1 MNLNYQYKFIKLL
14 FILIFAIVSIN
25 LIAGETEDAKDNL
38 NKIKK
43 QINLIDKEI
52 KKNSKVK
59 KGLNKSLKKHEKAI
73 SATKKEIYKVKKKQ
87 KLNKK
92 KLTKLNKK
100 LKNLESELLKR
111 KKLQNE
117 ILYQSYI
124 KPKPGYLQ
132 LFLEGVNPNEVSRQ
146 INYIGFLTR
155 AQNENIL
162 KINKTKEDISNTKKT
177 TKKILKSVTKL
188 RKQKEKSAKK
198 LEKKR
203 KAKKATL
210 NKITKKLKTQKSKK
224 LKLKQDEKKL
234 SSIIKDLML
243 KLKVEEK
250 KRKAEKKDITSE
262 KKVVDIKAYK
272 INFAKLK
279 KKLKLPVKGKVIY
292 KYNSKRSD
300 TGTRWKGLFIKAK
313 EGSNV
318 KSVAAGQ
325 IIFSDWLRG
334 FGNIIIIDH
343 GKNYMSLY
351 GNNESLLKQ
360 KGDYIKGGEV
370 IALSGNSGGNKYNGL
385 YYELRHNGKPF
396 NPLKWT
402 K

>member
-1 MNLNYQYKFIKLL
+1 LKLNKKIKNTLL
-14 FILIFAIVSIN
+14 ILIFCLTSTT
-25 LIAGETEDAKDNL
+25 LLAGETDDAKSNL
-38 NKIKK
+38 NKIQK

-59 KGLNKSLKKHEKAI
+59 KGLNKSLKKNEKEI
-73 SATKKEIYKVKKKQ
+73 STTKKEIYKVKKKQ
-87 KLNKK
+87 KSNKQ
-92 KLTKLNKK
+92 KLSNLSKK
-100 LKNLESELLKR
+100 LKKLEIEMLRR
-111 KKLQNE
+111 KQLQNE

-132 LFLEGVNPNEVSRQ
+132 LFLEGINPNEVSRQ
-146 INYIGFLTR
+146 VNYIGFLTK

-162 KINKTKEDISNTKKT
+162 KIDKTRKNISATKKS
-177 TKKILKSVTKL
+177 TKKILKNITQL
-188 RKQKEKSAKK
+188 RKKKERNAKK
-198 LEKKR
+198 LEKKK
-203 KAKKATL
+203 KAKKLTL
-210 NKITKKLKTQKSKK
+210 TKISNKLKSQKSKK
-224 LKLKQDEKKL
+224 LKLQQDEKKL
-234 SSIIKDLML
+234 SSLVKNLML
-243 KLKVEEK
+243 KLKAEVE
-250 KRKAEKKDITSE
+250 KRKIEKKDTKGE

-292 KYNSKRSD
+292 KYNAKRSD
-300 TGTRWKGLFIKAK
+300 TGTKWKGLFIKAK
-313 EGSNV
+313 EGSDV

-325 IIFSDWLRG
+325 VVFSDWLRG

-343 GKNYMSLY
+343 GKSYMSLY
-351 GNNESLLKQ
+351 GNNDSLLKQ
-360 KGDYIKGGEV
+360 KGEYIKGGEV
-370 IALSGNSGGNKYNGL
+370 VALSGNSGGNKYNGL

>member
-1 MNLNYQYKFIKLL
+1 MKLNKKIKNTLL
-14 FILIFAIVSIN
+14 ILIFCLTSTT
-25 LIAGETEDAKDNL
+25 LLAGETDDAKSNL
-38 NKIKK
+38 NKIQK

-59 KGLNKSLKKHEKAI
+59 KGLNKSLKKHEKEI
-73 SATKKEIYKVKKKQ
+73 STTKKQIYKVKKEQKNNKQ
-87 KLNKK
+87 KLANLSKELK
-92 KLTKLNKK
+92 KLEIEMLR
-100 LKNLESELLKR
+100 R
-111 KKLQNE
+111 KQLQNE

-132 LFLEGVNPNEVSRQ
+132 LFLEGINPNEVSRQ
-146 INYIGFLTR
+146 VNYIGFLTK

-162 KINKTKEDISNTKKT
+162 KIDKTRKNISATKKS
-177 TKKILKSVTKL
+177 TKKILKNITQL
-188 RKQKEKSAKK
+188 RKKKERNAKK
-198 LEKKR
+198 LEKKK
-203 KAKKATL
+203 KAKKLTL
-210 NKITKKLKTQKSKK
+210 NKISKKLKSQKSKK
-224 LKLKQDEKKL
+224 LKLLQDEKKL
-234 SSIIKDLML
+234 SSLVKNLML
-243 KLKVEEK
+243 KLKAEEK
-250 KRKAEKKDITSE
+250 KRKAEKKDTKEE

-292 KYNSKRSD
+292 KYNAKRSD
-300 TGTRWKGLFIKAK
+300 TGTKWKGLFIKAK
-313 EGSNV
+313 EGSDV

-325 IIFSDWLRG
+325 VVFSDWLRG

-343 GKNYMSLY
+343 GKSYMSLY
-351 GNNESLLKQ
+351 GNNDSLLKQ
-360 KGDYIKGGEV
+360 KGEYIKGGEV
-370 IALSGNSGGNKYNGL
+370 VALSGNSGGNKYNGL

>member
-1 MNLNYQYKFIKLL
+1 MNLNYQYKFIKLF
-14 FILIFAIVSIN
+14 FILIFTIVSIN

-100 LKNLESELLKR
+100 LKNLESELIKR

-117 ILYQSYI
+117 IFYQSYI

-132 LFLEGVNPNEVSRQ
+132 LFLEGKNPNEVSRQ

-155 AQNENIL
+155 EQNENIL

-177 TKKILKSVTKL
+177 TKKILKSATKL

-234 SSIIKDLML
+234 SSIIKNLML
-243 KLKVEEK
+243 KLKAEEK

-262 KKVVDIKAYK
+262 KKIVDIKAYK

-351 GNNESLLKQ
+351 GNNDSLLKQ

>member
-1 MNLNYQYKFIKLL
+1 MKLNKKIKNTLL
-14 FILIFAIVSIN
+14 ILIFCLTSTT
-25 LIAGETEDAKDNL
+25 LFAGETDDAKSNL
-38 NKIKK
+38 NKIQK

-52 KKNSKVK
+52 EKNSKVK
-59 KGLNKSLKKHEKAI
+59 KGLNNSLKNHEKEI
-73 SATKKEIYKVKKKQ
+73 STTKKEIYKVKKKQ
-87 KLNKK
+87 ESNKQKLAN
-92 KLTKLNKK
+92 LGKK
-100 LKNLESELLKR
+100 LKQLEIEMLRR
-111 KKLQNE
+111 KQLQNQ

-132 LFLEGVNPNEVSRQ
+132 LFLEGINPNEVSRQ
-146 INYIGFLTR
+146 VNYIGFLTK

-162 KINKTKEDISNTKKT
+162 KIDKTRKNISATKKST
-177 TKKILKSVTKL
+177 EKILKNITQL
-188 RKQKEKSAKK
+188 RKEKERNAKK
-198 LEKKR
+198 LEKKK
-203 KAKKATL
+203 KAKNLTL
-210 NKITKKLKTQKSKK
+210 NKISKKLKSQKSKK
-224 LKLKQDEKKL
+224 LKLQQDEKKL
-234 SSIIKDLML
+234 SSLVKNLML

-250 KRKAEKKDITSE
+250 KRKAEKKDTKEE

-292 KYNSKRSD
+292 KYNARRSD
-300 TGTRWKGLFIKAK
+300 TGTKWKGLFIKAK
-313 EGSNV
+313 EGSDV

-325 IIFSDWLRG
+325 VVFSDWLRG

-343 GKNYMSLY
+343 GKSYMSLY
-351 GNNESLLKQ
+351 GNNDSLLKQ
-360 KGDYIKGGEV
+360 KGEYIKGGEV
-370 IALSGNSGGNKYNGL
+370 VALSGNSGGNKYNGL

>member
-1 MNLNYQYKFIKLL
+1 LKLNKKIKNTLL
-14 FILIFAIVSIN
+14 ILIFCLTPTTLFA
-25 LIAGETEDAKDNL
+25 AETDDAKSNL
-38 NKIKK
+38 NKIQK

-52 KKNSKVK
+52 EKNSKVK
-59 KGLNKSLKKHEKAI
+59 KGLNNSLKNHEKEI
-73 SATKKEIYKVKKKQ
+73 SSTKKEIYKVKKKQ
-87 KLNKK
+87 ESNKQKLAN
-92 KLTKLNKK
+92 LRKK
-100 LKNLESELLKR
+100 LKQLEIEMLRR
-111 KKLQNE
+111 KQLQNQ

-132 LFLEGVNPNEVSRQ
+132 LFIEGINPNEVSRQ
-146 INYIGFLTR
+146 VNYIGFLTK

-162 KINKTKEDISNTKKT
+162 KIDKTRKNISATKKST
-177 TKKILKSVTKL
+177 EKILKNITQL
-188 RKQKEKSAKK
+188 RKEKERNAKK
-198 LEKKR
+198 LEKKK
-203 KAKKATL
+203 KAKNLTL
-210 NKITKKLKTQKSKK
+210 NKISKKLKSQKSKK
-224 LKLKQDEKKL
+224 LKLQQDEKKL
-234 SSIIKDLML
+234 SSLVKNLML

-250 KRKAEKKDITSE
+250 KRKAEKKDAKEE

-292 KYNSKRSD
+292 KYNAKRSD
-300 TGTRWKGLFIKAK
+300 TGTKWRGLFIKAK
-313 EGSNV
+313 EGSDV

-325 IIFSDWLRG
+325 VVFSDWLRG

-343 GKNYMSLY
+343 GKSYMSLY
-351 GNNESLLKQ
+351 GNNDSLLKQ
-360 KGDYIKGGEV
+360 KGEYIKGGEV
-370 IALSGNSGGNKYNGL
+370 VALSGNSGGNKYNGL

>member
-1 MNLNYQYKFIKLL
+1 MKLNKKIKNTLL
-14 FILIFAIVSIN
+14 ILIFC
-25 LIAGETEDAKDNL
+25 LISTTLLAGETDDAKSNL
-38 NKIKK
+38 NKIQK

-59 KGLNKSLKKHEKAI
+59 KGLNKSLKKHEKEI
-73 SATKKEIYKVKKKQ
+73 SITKKEIYKVKKKQ
-87 KLNKK
+87 KSNKQK
-92 KLTKLNKK
+92 FANLSKK
-100 LKNLESELLKR
+100 LKKLEIEMLKR
-111 KKLQNE
+111 KQLQNE

-132 LFLEGVNPNEVSRQ
+132 LFLEGINPNEVSRQ
-146 INYIGFLTR
+146 VNYIGFLTK

-162 KINKTKEDISNTKKT
+162 KIDKTRKNISATKKS
-177 TKKILKSVTKL
+177 TKKILKNITQL
-188 RKQKEKSAKK
+188 RKKKERNAKK
-198 LEKKR
+198 LEKKK
-203 KAKKATL
+203 KAKKLTL
-210 NKITKKLKTQKSKK
+210 NKISKKLKSQKSKK
-224 LKLKQDEKKL
+224 LKLQQDEKKL
-234 SSIIKDLML
+234 SSLVKNLML
-243 KLKVEEK
+243 KLKAEEK
-250 KRKAEKKDITSE
+250 RRKAEKKDTKEE

-292 KYNSKRSD
+292 KYNAKRSD
-300 TGTRWKGLFIKAK
+300 TGTKWKGLFIKAK
-313 EGSNV
+313 EGSDV

-325 IIFSDWLRG
+325 VVFSDWLRG

-343 GKNYMSLY
+343 GKSYMSLY
-351 GNNESLLKQ
+351 GNNDSLLKQ
-360 KGDYIKGGEV
+360 KGEYIKGGEV
-370 IALSGNSGGNKYNGL
+370 VALSGNSGGNKYNGL

>member
-1 MNLNYQYKFIKLL
+1 MKLNKKIKNTLL
-14 FILIFAIVSIN
+14 ILIFCLTSTTLLAR
-25 LIAGETEDAKDNL
+25 ETDDAKSNL
-38 NKIKK
+38 NKIQK

-59 KGLNKSLKKHEKAI
+59 KGLNKSLKKHEKEI
-73 SATKKEIYKVKKKQ
+73 STTKKEIYKVKKKQ
-87 KLNKK
+87 KNNKQ
-92 KLTKLNKK
+92 KLANLSKK
-100 LKNLESELLKR
+100 LKKLEIEMLRR
-111 KKLQNE
+111 KQLQNE

-132 LFLEGVNPNEVSRQ
+132 LFLEGINPNEVSRQ
-146 INYIGFLTR
+146 VNYIGFLTK

-162 KINKTKEDISNTKKT
+162 KIDKTRKNISATKKS
-177 TKKILKSVTKL
+177 TKKILKNITQL
-188 RKQKEKSAKK
+188 RKKKERNAKK
-198 LEKKR
+198 LEKKK
-203 KAKKATL
+203 KAKKLTL
-210 NKITKKLKTQKSKK
+210 NKISKKLKSQKSKK
-224 LKLKQDEKKL
+224 LILQQDEKKL
-234 SSIIKDLML
+234 SSLVKNLML
-243 KLKVEEK
+243 KLKAEVE
-250 KRKAEKKDITSE
+250 KRKIEKKDTKGE

-292 KYNSKRSD
+292 KYNAKRSD
-300 TGTRWKGLFIKAK
+300 TGTKWKGLFIKAK
-313 EGSNV
+313 EGSDV

-325 IIFSDWLRG
+325 VVFSDWLRG

-343 GKNYMSLY
+343 GKSYMSLY
-351 GNNESLLKQ
+351 GNNDSLLKQ
-360 KGDYIKGGEV
+360 KGEYIKGGEV
-370 IALSGNSGGNKYNGL
+370 VALSGNSGGNKYNGL

>member
-1 MNLNYQYKFIKLL
+1 MKLNKKIKNTLL
-14 FILIFAIVSIN
+14 ILIFCLTSTT
-25 LIAGETEDAKDNL
+25 LLAGETDDAKSNL
-38 NKIKK
+38 NKIQK

-59 KGLNKSLKKHEKAI
+59 KGLNKSLKKHEKEI
-73 SATKKEIYKVKKKQ
+73 STTKKQIYKVKKEQKNNKQ
-87 KLNKK
+87 KLANLSKELK
-92 KLTKLNKK
+92 KLEIEMLR
-100 LKNLESELLKR
+100 R
-111 KKLQNE
+111 KQLQNE

-132 LFLEGVNPNEVSRQ
+132 LFLEGINPNEVSRQ
-146 INYIGFLTR
+146 VNYISFLTK

-162 KINKTKEDISNTKKT
+162 KIDKTRKNISATKKS
-177 TKKILKSVTKL
+177 TKKILKNITQL
-188 RKQKEKSAKK
+188 RKKKERNAKK
-198 LEKKR
+198 LEKKK
-203 KAKKATL
+203 KAKKLTL
-210 NKITKKLKTQKSKK
+210 NKISKKLKSQKSKK
-224 LKLKQDEKKL
+224 LKLLQDERKL
-234 SSIIKDLML
+234 SSLVKNLML
-243 KLKVEEK
+243 KLKAEEK
-250 KRKAEKKDITSE
+250 KRKAEKKDTKEE

-292 KYNSKRSD
+292 KYNAKRSD
-300 TGTRWKGLFIKAK
+300 TGTKWKGLFIKAK
-313 EGSNV
+313 EGSDV

-325 IIFSDWLRG
+325 VVFSDWLRG

-343 GKNYMSLY
+343 GKSYMSLY
-351 GNNESLLKQ
+351 GNNDSLLKQ
-360 KGDYIKGGEV
+360 KGEYIKGGEV
-370 IALSGNSGGNKYNGL
+370 VALSGNSGGNKYNGL

>member
-14 FILIFAIVSIN
+14 FILIFTIVSIN

-100 LKNLESELLKR
+100 LKNLESELRKR
-111 KKLQNE
+111 KKLQNK
-117 ILYQSYI
+117 IFYQSYI

-155 AQNENIL
+155 EQNENIL

-188 RKQKEKSAKK
+188 RKQKEKNAKK

-234 SSIIKDLML
+234 SSIIKNLML
-243 KLKVEEK
+243 KLKAEEK

-262 KKVVDIKAYK
+262 KKIVDIKAYK

-351 GNNESLLKQ
+351 GNNDSLLKQ

>member
-1 MNLNYQYKFIKLL
+1 MKLNKKIKNTLL
-14 FILIFAIVSIN
+14 ILIFC
-25 LIAGETEDAKDNL
+25 LISTTLLARETDDAKSNL
-38 NKIKK
+38 NKIQK

-59 KGLNKSLKKHEKAI
+59 KGLNKSLKKHEKEI
-73 SATKKEIYKVKKKQ
+73 SITKKEIYKVKKKQ
-87 KLNKK
+87 KSNKQ
-92 KLTKLNKK
+92 KLANLSKK
-100 LKNLESELLKR
+100 LKKLEIEMLKR
-111 KKLQNE
+111 KQLQNE

-132 LFLEGVNPNEVSRQ
+132 LFLEGINPNEVSRQ
-146 INYIGFLTR
+146 VNYISFLTK

-162 KINKTKEDISNTKKT
+162 KIDKTRKNISATKKS
-177 TKKILKSVTKL
+177 TKKILKNITQL
-188 RKQKEKSAKK
+188 RKKKERNAKK
-198 LEKKR
+198 LEKK
-203 KAKKATL
+203 KEAKKLTL
-210 NKITKKLKTQKSKK
+210 NKISKKLKSQKSKK
-224 LKLKQDEKKL
+224 LKLQQDEKKL
-234 SSIIKDLML
+234 SSLVKNLML
-243 KLKVEEK
+243 KLKAEEK
-250 KRKAEKKDITSE
+250 KRKAEKKDTKAE

-292 KYNSKRSD
+292 KYNAKRSD
-300 TGTRWKGLFIKAK
+300 TGTKWKGLFIKAK
-313 EGSNV
+313 EGSDV

-325 IIFSDWLRG
+325 VVFSDWLRG

-343 GKNYMSLY
+343 GKSYMSLY
-351 GNNESLLKQ
+351 GNNDSLLKQ
-360 KGDYIKGGEV
+360 KGEYIKGGEV
-370 IALSGNSGGNKYNGL
+370 VALSGNSGGNKYNGL

>member
-177 TKKILKSVTKL
+177 TKKILKSATKL

-234 SSIIKDLML
+234 SSIIKNLML
-243 KLKVEEK
+243 KLKAEEK

>member
-1 MNLNYQYKFIKLL
+1 MKLNKKIKNTLL
-14 FILIFAIVSIN
+14 ILIFCLTSTT
-25 LIAGETEDAKDNL
+25 LLAGETDDAKSNL
-38 NKIKK
+38 NKIQK

-59 KGLNKSLKKHEKAI
+59 KGLNKSLKKHEKEI
-73 SATKKEIYKVKKKQ
+73 STTKKEIYKVKKEQKNNKQ
-87 KLNKK
+87 KLANLSKELK
-92 KLTKLNKK
+92 KLEIEMLR
-100 LKNLESELLKR
+100 R
-111 KKLQNE
+111 KQLQNK

-132 LFLEGVNPNEVSRQ
+132 LFLEGINPNEVSRQ
-146 INYIGFLTR
+146 VNYIGFLTK

-162 KINKTKEDISNTKKT
+162 KIDKTRKNISATKKS
-177 TKKILKSVTKL
+177 TKKILNNITQL
-188 RKQKEKSAKK
+188 RKKKERNAKK
-198 LEKKR
+198 LEKKK
-203 KAKKATL
+203 KAKKLTL
-210 NKITKKLKTQKSKK
+210 NKISKKLKSQKSKK
-224 LKLKQDEKKL
+224 LKLLQDEKKL
-234 SSIIKDLML
+234 SSLVKNLIL
-243 KLKVEEK
+243 KLKAEER
-250 KRKAEKKDITSE
+250 KRKAEKKDTKAE

-292 KYNSKRSD
+292 KYNAKRSD
-300 TGTRWKGLFIKAK
+300 TGTKWKGLFIKAK
-313 EGSNV
+313 EGSDV

-325 IIFSDWLRG
+325 VVFSDWLRG

-343 GKNYMSLY
+343 GKSYMSLY
-351 GNNESLLKQ
+351 GNNDSLLKQ
-360 KGDYIKGGEV
+360 KGEYIKGGEV
-370 IALSGNSGGNKYNGL
+370 VALSGNSGGNKYNGL

>member
-1 MNLNYQYKFIKLL
+1 MKLNKKIKNTLL
-14 FILIFAIVSIN
+14 ILIFC
-25 LIAGETEDAKDNL
+25 LISTTLLAGETDDAKSNL
-38 NKIKK
+38 NKIQK

-59 KGLNKSLKKHEKAI
+59 KGLNKSLKKHEKEI
-73 SATKKEIYKVKKKQ
+73 STTKKEIYKVKKKQ
-87 KLNKK
+87 RNNKQKLANLGK
-92 KLTKLNKK
+92 KLEKLEIEM
-100 LKNLESELLKR
+100 LRR
-111 KKLQNE
+111 KQLQNE

-132 LFLEGVNPNEVSRQ
+132 LFLEGINPNEVSRQ
-146 INYIGFLTR
+146 VNYIGFLTK

-162 KINKTKEDISNTKKT
+162 KIDKTRKNISATKKS
-177 TKKILKSVTKL
+177 TKKILKNITQL
-188 RKQKEKSAKK
+188 RKKKERNAKK
-198 LEKKR
+198 LEKK
-203 KAKKATL
+203 KEAKKLTL
-210 NKITKKLKTQKSKK
+210 NKISKKLKSQKSKK
-224 LKLKQDEKKL
+224 LKLQQDEKKL
-234 SSIIKDLML
+234 SSLVKNLML
-243 KLKVEEK
+243 KLKAEEK
-250 KRKAEKKDITSE
+250 KRKAEKKDTKAE

-292 KYNSKRSD
+292 KYNAKRSD
-300 TGTRWKGLFIKAK
+300 TGTKWKGLFIKAK
-313 EGSNV
+313 EGSDV

-325 IIFSDWLRG
+325 VVFSDWLRG

-343 GKNYMSLY
+343 GKSYMSLY
-351 GNNESLLKQ
+351 GNNDSLLKQ
-360 KGDYIKGGEV
+360 KGEYIKGGEV
-370 IALSGNSGGNKYNGL
+370 VALSGNSGGNKYNGL

>member
-1 MNLNYQYKFIKLL
+1 MKLNKKINNTLL
-14 FILIFAIVSIN
+14 VLIFVLASFKI
-25 LIAGETEDAKDNL
+25 LAGETDNVKSNL
-38 NKIKK
+38 NKIQK

-59 KGLNKSLKKHEKAI
+59 KGLNRSLKKHEKEI
-73 SATKKEIYKVKKKQ
+73 SNTKKEIYKVKKKQ
-87 KLNKK
+87 KSNKQ
-92 KLTKLNKK
+92 KLTNLSKK
-100 LKNLESELLKR
+100 LKKLEIEMLRR
-111 KKLQNE
+111 KQLQNE

-132 LFLEGVNPNEVSRQ
+132 LFLEGINPNEVSRQ
-146 INYIGFLTR
+146 VNYIGFLTK

-162 KINKTKEDISNTKKT
+162 KIDKTRKNISATKKS
-177 TKKILKSVTKL
+177 TKKILKNITQL
-188 RKQKEKSAKK
+188 RKKKERNAKK
-198 LEKKR
+198 LEKKK
-203 KAKKATL
+203 KAKKLTL
-210 NKITKKLKTQKSKK
+210 NEISKKLKSQKSKK
-224 LKLKQDEKKL
+224 LKLQQDEKKL
-234 SSIIKDLML
+234 SSLVKNLML
-243 KLKVEEK
+243 KLKEEEK
-250 KRKAEKKDITSE
+250 KRKAEKKDTKEE

-292 KYNSKRSD
+292 KYNAKRSD
-300 TGTRWKGLFIKAK
+300 TGTKWKGLFIKAK
-313 EGSNV
+313 EGSDV

-325 IIFSDWLRG
+325 VVFSDWLRG

-343 GKNYMSLY
+343 GKSYMSLY
-351 GNNESLLKQ
+351 GNNDSLLKQ
-360 KGDYIKGGEV
+360 KGEYIKGGEV
-370 IALSGNSGGNKYNGL
+370 VALSGNSGGNKYNGL

>member
-1 MNLNYQYKFIKLL
+1 MKLNKKIKNTLL
-14 FILIFAIVSIN
+14 ILIFCLTSTT
-25 LIAGETEDAKDNL
+25 LLAGETDDAKSNL
-38 NKIKK
+38 NKIQK

-59 KGLNKSLKKHEKAI
+59 KGLNKSLKKHEKEI
-73 SATKKEIYKVKKKQ
+73 STTKKQIYKVKKEQKNNKQ
-87 KLNKK
+87 KLANLSKELK
-92 KLTKLNKK
+92 KLEIEMLR
-100 LKNLESELLKR
+100 R
-111 KKLQNE
+111 KQLQNE

-132 LFLEGVNPNEVSRQ
+132 LFLEGINPNEVSRQ
-146 INYIGFLTR
+146 VNYISFLTK

-162 KINKTKEDISNTKKT
+162 KIDKTRKNISATKKS
-177 TKKILKSVTKL
+177 TKKILKNITQL
-188 RKQKEKSAKK
+188 RKKKERNAKK
-198 LEKKR
+198 LEKKK
-203 KAKKATL
+203 KAKKLTL
-210 NKITKKLKTQKSKK
+210 NKISKKLKSQKSKK
-224 LKLKQDEKKL
+224 LKLLQDEKKL
-234 SSIIKDLML
+234 SSLVKNLML
-243 KLKVEEK
+243 KLKAEEK
-250 KRKAEKKDITSE
+250 KRKAEKKDTKEE

-292 KYNSKRSD
+292 KYNAKRSD
-300 TGTRWKGLFIKAK
+300 TGTKWKGLFIKAK
-313 EGSNV
+313 EGSDV

-325 IIFSDWLRG
+325 VVFSDWLRG

-343 GKNYMSLY
+343 GKSYMSLY
-351 GNNESLLKQ
+351 GNNDSLLKQ
-360 KGDYIKGGEV
+360 KGEYIRGGEV
-370 IALSGNSGGNKYNGL
+370 VALSGNSGGNKYNGL

>member
-1 MNLNYQYKFIKLL
+1 LNLNYQYKFIKLL

-59 KGLNKSLKKHEKAI
+59 KGLDKSLKKHEKAI

-177 TKKILKSVTKL
+177 TKKILKSATKL